1 LQINCEAVVLILKK
15 FLRDIPAVA
24 GVCIILAVMFIAVF
38 AWQIMPRPDE
48 VYDTNILMRLQP
60 PSAEHPFGTDNL
72 GRDILSRVILGTR
85 TALLIALTV
94 VIVAMAIGIPLGL
107 YAGYVRNRLSEAIM
121 RLTDVF
127 LAVPQ
132 LILALA
138 LAQLMSRGIESAML
152 ALSLTYWP
160 FFTRT
165 VYAETRRVRSLLFI
179 EALEGL
185 GASRGRIMV
194 MHVLPNI
201 ASPIIVR
208 ATIGMGFTILTA
220 ALLGFLGVG
229 AAPPDPDW
237 GLTIAESRQY
247 LPEFWWFAT
256 FPGLAILIT
265 VLGFN
270 LLGDG
275 LRDLVDPKLRRSR

>member
-1 LQINCEAVVLILKK
+1 VLIVKK
-15 FLRDIPAVA
+15 LLRDIPATV
-24 GVCIILAVMFIAVF
+24 GLCILIAVLFVALF
-38 AWQIMPRPDE
+38 APFLMPRPDE
-48 VYDTNILMRLQP
+48 VFDSNIVMRLRP
-60 PSAEHPFGTDNL
+60 PSGDYLFGTDDL

-85 TALLIALTV
+85 SALIVALTV
-94 VIVAMAIGIPLGL
+94 VTVAMAIGVPTGL
-107 YAGYVRNRLSEAIM
+107 YAGYVPGMLSEIIM
-121 RLTDVF
+121 RVTDVF

-138 LAQLMSRGIESAML
+138 LAQLLSRGMSTAML
-152 ALSLTYWP
+152 ALALTYWP

-165 VYAETRRVRSLLFI
+165 VYAEARRVRNMLFV

-185 GASRGRIMV
+185 GASRWRIMFL
-194 MHVLPNI
+194 HVLPNI

-220 ALLGFLGVG
+220 ALLGFLGIG

-237 GLTIAESRQY
+237 GLAIAESRQY
-247 LPEFWWFAT
+247 LPENWWFAT
-256 FPGLAILIT
+256 FPGLAILVT

-270 LLGDG
+270 LFGDG

>member
-1 LQINCEAVVLILKK
+1 MLIVKK
-15 FLRDIPAVA
+15 FLRDIPAVI
-24 GVCIILAVMFIAVF
+24 GLVIIVIIVF
-38 AWQIMPRPDE
+38 VAAFGWLIVPRPDE
-48 VYDTNILMRLQP
+48 VYESNILLRLKP
-60 PSAEHPFGTDNL
+60 PSWDYPFGTDNL
-72 GRDILSRVILGTR
+72 GRDIFSRVILGTR
-85 TALLIALTV
+85 SALIVALTV
-94 VIVAMAIGIPLGL
+94 VAIAIGIGVPLGL
-107 YAGYVRNRLSEAIM
+107 YAGYAGGPISELIM
-121 RLTDVF
+121 RITDVF

-138 LAQLMSRGIESAML
+138 LAQLLSRGIESAML
-152 ALSLTYWP
+152 ALALTYWP

-185 GASRGRIMV
+185 GAGRWRIMIR
-194 MHVLPNI
+194 HILPNV

-208 ATIGMGFTILTA
+208 GTVGMGFTILTA
-220 ALLGFLGVG
+220 AMLGFLGVG
-229 AAPPDPDW
+229 ATPPDPDW
-237 GLTIAESRQY
+237 GLAIAESRQY
-247 LPEFWWFAT
+247 LPESWWFAT

-270 LLGDG
+270 LFGDG

>member
-1 LQINCEAVVLILKK
+1 MLIVKK
-15 FLRDIPAVA
+15 FLRDIPAA
-24 GVCIILAVMFIAVF
+24 IGLCILIAVLSVALF
-38 AWQIMPRPDE
+38 APLLTPRPDE
-48 VYDTNILMRLQP
+48 VFDANIAMRLKP
-60 PSAEHPFGTDNL
+60 PSSDYLFGTDDL

-85 TALLIALTV
+85 SALTVALTV
-94 VIVAMAIGIPLGL
+94 VAVAMAIGVPIGL
-107 YAGYVRNRLSEAIM
+107 YAGYVSGTLSEVIM
-121 RLTDVF
+121 RVTDVF

-132 LILALA
+132 LIVALA
-138 LAQLMSRGIESAML
+138 LAQLLSRGMSAAML
-152 ALSLTYWP
+152 ALALTYWP

-165 VYAETRRVRSLLFI
+165 VYAETRRVRSMLFV

-185 GASRGRIMV
+185 GASRWRIMFL
-194 MHVLPNI
+194 HVLPNI

-220 ALLGFLGVG
+220 ALLGFLGIG

-237 GLTIAESRQY
+237 GLAIAESRQY
-247 LPEFWWFAT
+247 LPENWWFAT
-256 FPGLAILIT
+256 FPGLAILVT

-270 LLGDG
+270 LFGDG